1 MPDRDV
7 SAPYIESTQPDPLAS
22 GSDRPEDGSNAEDGY
37 DETQRSE
44 IAEAEGTGPTDGV
57 LMTDMNPDMGG
68 DIDDAE
74 IEENRDALPSIVD
87 TDGFDRDEA

>member
-7 SAPYIESTQPDPLAS
+7 SAPYSNSVQADGVTSHGE
-22 GSDRPEDGSNAEDGY
+22 RPEDGSNADDGY
-37 DETQRSE
+37 DEAQRAE

-57 LMTDMNPDMGG
+57 LMTDMDPDLGG

-74 IEENRDALPSIVD
+74 IEDDADALPSIID
-87 TDGFDRDEA
+87 TDGFDRDER